1 MKGDGNFQSMTS
13 FRFSETYLQHIMSG
27 PIVDLLI
34 RNDKSAAL
42 EALRNLWSYRLLET
56 LHLESCDL
64 SDQDLESIRPGST
77 CVKYV
82 CLRNNQ
88 LVHPWSTLAKN
99 FLALNYLDCRENR
112 WLTMDLSAMKGLQ
125 LAPHGALVFE
135 YASPVVALARQLAEL
150 NAEQVANSERKA
162 VEEALVVELGRLE
175 AEHREEVEE
184 AADEVR
190 EEHVVALPFNSRIS
204 TPHPTFQ
211 QSVIYAAVFKLHF
224 GVSEK
229 MAGFLDDFLAMK
241 GF

>member
-1 MKGDGNFQSMTS
+1 MKGDGSFQSMTS

-99 FLALNYLDCRENR
+99 FPALNYLDCRENR

-125 LAPHGALVFE
+125 LAHMEHLFL
-135 YASPVVALARQLAEL
+135 STPVSQCAAEL
-150 NAEQVANSERKA
+150 REVLPKLSDIHYSLANFPFMTANSDGNGSR
-162 VEEALVVELGRLE
+162 
-175 AEHREEVEE
+175 
-184 AADEVR
+184 VR
-190 EEHVVALPFNSRIS
+190 VIS
-204 TPHPTFQ
+204 TT
-211 QSVIYAAVFKLHF
+211 SL
-224 GVSEK
+224 SENS
-229 MAGFLDDFLAMK
+229 LCTSLLSDE
-241 GF
+241 